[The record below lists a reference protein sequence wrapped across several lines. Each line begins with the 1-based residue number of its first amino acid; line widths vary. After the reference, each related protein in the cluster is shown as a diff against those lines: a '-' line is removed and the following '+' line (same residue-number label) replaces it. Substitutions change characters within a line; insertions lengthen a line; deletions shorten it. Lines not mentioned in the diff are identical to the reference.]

1 MEPPLQLVL
10 ILVLL
15 GISAFFSGSEVAFLS
30 VGHTRL
36 RQLSDEGK
44 RLARLVLFLRRHRA
58 WVLSTV
64 LIAITASNYLAERTA
79 TEVAIHYMGPALGP
93 IIAFT
98 VVTGVILIFCEV
110 TPIHYGFRNRDA
122 HSLRA
127 AVPIGLFALLLAPVV
142 VVFTVISRGLL
153 YLAGVK
159 NSATLP
165 VLTEDYL
172 KAMIEQSERQGAVP
186 ATQRRMLYGVL
197 EFGNQTVAE
206 VMTPRPDIVAVAAN
220 QSIGEALHLGLE
232 NNYSRLPVYEGN
244 IDNVIGILY
253 LKDLLPYVPRGELNQ
268 PVRRVARH
276 PLYVPESLPANL
288 LLRQLQSNHQMMA
301 VVKDQ
306 YGGTA
311 GIVTVEDVLEEIV
324 GEIQDEYDIE
334 EQEIIRLTETQFLC
348 EAAVSLHLL
357 EHFVRQKLPSD
368 EYDSLG
374 GLLLELAGDIPQAG
388 ESFTYG
394 SLELVVEQMDGPRL
408 EKIRVVERKG
418 GTDAPQ

>member
-1 MEPPLQLVL
+1 MEPATQLAL
-10 ILVLL
+10 IIVLL
-15 GISAFFSGSEVAFLS
+15 GVSAFFSGSEVAFLS
-30 VGHTRL
+30 VGHIRL

-44 RLARLVLFLRRHRA
+44 RLAKLVLFLRRHRT

-93 IIAFT
+93 IIAFI

-110 TPIHYGFRNRDA
+110 TPIHYGLRNREA

-142 VVFTVISRGLL
+142 ALFTAISHGLL
-153 YLAGVK
+153 YLLGVK
-159 NSATLP
+159 AGATLP
-165 VLTEDYL
+165 VVTEDHL

-197 EFGNQTVAE
+197 EFGDQIVAE
-206 VMTPRPDIVAVAAN
+206 VMTPRPDVVAVAAN
-220 QSIGEALHLGLE
+220 QPIGEALRLGLE
-232 NNYSRLPVYEGN
+232 NNYSRLPAYEGN

-253 LKDLLPYVPRGELNQ
+253 LKDLLPYVPRDEMTQ
-268 PVRRVARH
+268 PVRRVARP
-276 PLYVPESLPANL
+276 PLYVPESLPADL
-288 LLRQLQSNHQMMA
+288 LLRQFQSHHQMMA

-324 GEIQDEYDIE
+324 GEIQDEYDTA
-334 EQEIIRLTETQFLC
+334 EQEIVRLTETQFLC
-348 EAAVSLHLL
+348 EAGVSLHLL

-374 GLLLELAGDIPQAG
+374 GLLLELAGDIPEAG
-388 ESFTYG
+388 ESFNYH

-408 EKIRVVERKG
+408 EKIRVVEHQG
-418 GTDAPQ
+418 DTNELQ